1 MRTILWFLYFW
12 LYLLAKLPQYFT
24 VKRAIAQGRKAEVA
38 DRVERIVQSWASH
51 LLKAAGVTVEVHGTE
66 NIPDEAALF
75 VANHQGNFDIPIVIC
90 HLGRLKP
97 IVAKKEL
104 QKIPGIRAWMSFF
117 DCIFMDRGNPRQ
129 SLTCL
134 NAAQSYLS
142 EGRSVII
149 FPEGTRSK
157 GDTMNE
163 FKAGALRCAV
173 KAQAP
178 VVPCVIDG
186 SYRAM
191 EANGNRIR
199 PATVRLTILPPV
211 PTKDM
216 EKEKTKR
223 ISEDVQVMIASHLKG
238 NEQWTNA

>member
-1 MRTILWFLYFW
+1 MVVRF
-12 LYLLAKLPQYFT
+12 P
-24 VKRAIAQGRKAEVA
+24 
-38 DRVERIVQSWASH
+38 
-51 LLKAAGVTVEVHGTE
+51 
-66 NIPDEAALF
+66 
-75 VANHQGNFDIPIVIC
+75 
-90 HLGRLKP
+90 
-97 IVAKKEL
+97 
-104 QKIPGIRAWMSFF
+104 
-117 DCIFMDRGNPRQ
+117 
-129 SLTCL
+129 
-134 NAAQSYLS
+134 